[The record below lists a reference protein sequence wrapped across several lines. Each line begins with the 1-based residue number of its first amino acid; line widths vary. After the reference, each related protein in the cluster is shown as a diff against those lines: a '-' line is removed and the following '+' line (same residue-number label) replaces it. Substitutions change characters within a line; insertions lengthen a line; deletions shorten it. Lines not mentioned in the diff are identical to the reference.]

1 MATKKK
7 LETPGV
13 VTDEQNTAQNT
24 AQDNLTNIENKAKD
38 INEAIELNKAIIADD
53 KALPDEKEQAQIKLD
68 ALLETQAMINSAVE
82 DARTALDA
90 IKAQAQL
97 KAATVRNTDLN
108 AVNINKQTANTLEAG
123 NVRLTDRGY
132 VVDAPK
138 GAK

>member
-13 VTDEQNTAQNT
+13 VTDEQNT

-38 INEAIELNKAIIADD
+38 INEAIELNKSIIADD
-53 KALPDEKEQAQIKLD
+53 NALPDEKEQAQIKLD

-97 KAATVRNTDLN
+97 KAATARKTDLT
-108 AVNINKQTANTLEAG
+108 AVNINKQTANTLEAD

>member
-7 LETPGV
+7 IETPGA
-13 VTDEQNTAQNT
+13 TYDEQTT
-24 AQDNLTNIENKAKD
+24 AQDNLANIENKAKD
-38 INEAIELNKAIIADD
+38 INEAIELNKSIIADD

-97 KAATVRNTDLN
+97 KVAMARKTDLT
-108 AVNINKQTANTLEAG
+108 AVNVNKPAKNILAAAN
-123 NVRLTDRGY
+123 VKLTDRGY
-132 VVDAPK
+132 VVDASK

>member
-13 VTDEQNTAQNT
+13 VTDEQNTAQ
-24 AQDNLTNIENKAKD
+24 DNLTNIENKVKD
-38 INEAIELNKAIIADD
+38 INEAIAHNQAIIADD

-97 KAATVRNTDLN
+97 KAATARKTDLT
-108 AVNINKQTANTLEAG
+108 AVNINKQATNTIEAD

-138 GAK
+138 GAKQ

>member
-13 VTDEQNTAQNT
+13 VNDEQTT

-53 KALPDEKEQAQIKLD
+53 KASPDEKEQAQIKLD

-82 DARTALDA
+82 DARTALEA
-90 IKAQAQL
+90 IKAQAQAQL
-97 KAATVRNTDLN
+97 KAAMARKTDLT
-108 AVNINKQTANTLEAG
+108 AVNINKSTSNKIEAV
-123 NVRLTDRGY
+123 NVKLTERGY
-132 VVDAPK
+132 VVNAPK
-138 GAK
+138 GGK

>member
-13 VTDEQNTAQNT
+13 LTDEQNTAQ
-24 AQDNLTNIENKAKD
+24 DNLANIENKAKD
-38 INEAIELNKAIIADD
+38 INEAIELNKSIIADD

-97 KAATVRNTDLN
+97 KAATVRNTDLT
-108 AVNINKQTANTLEAG
+108 AVNINKQTANTLEAD

-138 GAK
+138 GAN

>member
-13 VTDEQNTAQNT
+13 VTDEQNTAQ
-24 AQDNLTNIENKAKD
+24 DNLTNIENKAKD
-38 INEAIELNKAIIADD
+38 IKEAIELNKSIIADD

-97 KAATVRNTDLN
+97 KAATVRNTDLT

-138 GAK
+138 GAKQ

>member
-13 VTDEQNTAQNT
+13 VTDEQNTAQ
-24 AQDNLTNIENKAKD
+24 DNLASIENKAKD
-38 INEAIELNKAIIADD
+38 INEAIAHNQAIIADD

-97 KAATVRNTDLN
+97 KAAMARKTDLT
-108 AVNINKQTANTLEAG
+108 AVNINKSTSNKIEAV
-123 NVRLTDRGY
+123 NVKLTDRGY
-132 VVDAPK
+132 VVNAPK
-138 GAK
+138 GGK

>member
-13 VTDEQNTAQNT
+13 VTDEQNT

-38 INEAIELNKAIIADD
+38 INEAIELNKSIIADD

-90 IKAQAQL
+90 IKAQAQMN
-97 KAATVRNTDLN
+97 AATARKTDLT
-108 AVNINKQTANTLEAG
+108 AVNINKTTSNKIEAV
-123 NVRLTDRGY
+123 NVKLTDNGY
-132 VVDAPK
+132 VVNAPK

>member
-7 LETPGV
+7 LETPGAIS
-13 VTDEQNTAQNT
+13 DEQTT

-38 INEAIELNKAIIADD
+38 INEAIELNKSIIADD
-53 KALPDEKEQAQIKLD
+53 KALPDEREQAQLKID
-68 ALLETQAMINSAVE
+68 ALLATQTIINSALE
-82 DARTALDA
+82 EAQTSLDA

-97 KAATVRNTDLN
+97 KAAMARKTDLT
-108 AVNINKQTANTLEAG
+108 AVNINKSTSNKIEAV
-123 NVRLTDRGY
+123 NVKLTDRGY

>member
-1 MATKKK
+1 MTTKKK
-7 LETPGV
+7 IETPGAPS
-13 VTDEQNTAQNT
+13 DEQTT

-38 INEAIELNKAIIADD
+38 INEAIELNKAIIAND

-82 DARTALDA
+82 DARTSLDA
-90 IKAQAQL
+90 IKAQAQMN
-97 KAATVRNTDLN
+97 AATARKTDLT
-108 AVNINKQTANTLEAG
+108 AVNINKQTNNTIEAS

>member
-13 VTDEQNTAQNT
+13 VTDEQTT

-38 INEAIELNKAIIADD
+38 INEAIAHNQAIIADD

-97 KAATVRNTDLN
+97 KAATVRNTDLT
-108 AVNINKQTANTLEAG
+108 AVNINKQTANTIEAV
-123 NVRLTDRGY
+123 NIRLTDRGY

-138 GAK
+138 GAKQ

>member
-7 LETPGV
+7 IETPGV

-38 INEAIELNKAIIADD
+38 INEAIAHNQAIIADD

-97 KAATVRNTDLN
+97 KAATARNTDLT
-108 AVNINKQTANTLEAG
+108 AVNINKQTANTLEAD

>member
-13 VTDEQNTAQNT
+13 VTDEQNT

-97 KAATVRNTDLN
+97 KAATVRNTDLT
-108 AVNINKQTANTLEAG
+108 AVNINKQTSNTIEAS

>member
-7 LETPGV
+7 LVTPGV
-13 VTDEQNTAQNT
+13 VTDEQNT
-24 AQDNLTNIENKAKD
+24 AQDNLTNIENKVKD
-38 INEAIELNKAIIADD
+38 INEAIAHNQAIIADD

-97 KAATVRNTDLN
+97 KAATARKTDLT
-108 AVNINKQTANTLEAG
+108 AVNINKQATNTIEAD

-138 GAK
+138 GAKQ

>member
-7 LETPGV
+7 IETPGV
-13 VTDEQNTAQNT
+13 TSDEQTT

-38 INEAIELNKAIIADD
+38 INEAIELNKSIIADD
-53 KALPDEKEQAQIKLD
+53 KALPDEREQAQLKID
-68 ALLETQAMINSAVE
+68 ALLATQTIINSALE
-82 DARTALDA
+82 EAQTSLDA

-97 KAATVRNTDLN
+97 KAAMARKTDLT
-108 AVNINKQTANTLEAG
+108 AVNINKSTSNKIEAV
-123 NVRLTDRGY
+123 NVKLTDRGY

>member
-13 VTDEQNTAQNT
+13 VTDEQNT

-97 KAATVRNTDLN
+97 KAATARNTDLT
-108 AVNINKQTANTLEAG
+108 AININKQTANTIEAD
-123 NVRLTDRGY
+123 NVRLTERGY

>member
-13 VTDEQNTAQNT
+13 VTDEQNT

-97 KAATVRNTDLN
+97 KAATVRNTDLT
-108 AVNINKQTANTLEAG
+108 AVNINKQTANTLEAD

>member
-13 VTDEQNTAQNT
+13 VTDEQNTAQ
-24 AQDNLTNIENKAKD
+24 DNLNNIENKAKD
-38 INEAIELNKAIIADD
+38 INEAIAHNQAIIADD
-53 KALPDEKEQAQIKLD
+53 NALPDEKEQAQIKLD

-97 KAATVRNTDLN
+97 KAATVRNTDLT
-108 AVNINKQTANTLEAG
+108 AVNINKQTANTLEAD

-138 GAK
+138 GAKQ

>member
-13 VTDEQNTAQNT
+13 VTDEQNT

-38 INEAIELNKAIIADD
+38 INEAIAHNQAIIADD

-97 KAATVRNTDLN
+97 KAATVRNTDLT
-108 AVNINKQTANTLEAG
+108 AVNINKQTANTLEAD

-138 GAK
+138 GAKQ

>member
-13 VTDEQNTAQNT
+13 VTDEQNT

-82 DARTALDA
+82 DSRTALDA

-97 KAATVRNTDLN
+97 KAATVRNTDLT
-108 AVNINKQTANTLEAG
+108 AVNINKQTANTIEAD

-138 GAK
+138 GAKL

>member
-13 VTDEQNTAQNT
+13 VTDEQNT

-82 DARTALDA
+82 DSRTALDA

-97 KAATVRNTDLN
+97 KAATARKTDLT
-108 AVNINKQTANTLEAG
+108 AVNINKQTANTLEAD

>member
-7 LETPGV
+7 IETPGA
-13 VTDEQNTAQNT
+13 TYDEQTT
-24 AQDNLTNIENKAKD
+24 AQDNLANIENKAKD

-97 KAATVRNTDLN
+97 KAATARNTDLT
-108 AVNINKQTANTLEAG
+108 AININKQTANTIEAD
-123 NVRLTDRGY
+123 NVRLTERGY

>member
-13 VTDEQNTAQNT
+13 VTDEQNT

-97 KAATVRNTDLN
+97 KAAMARKTDLT
-108 AVNINKQTANTLEAG
+108 AVNINKQTANTLEAD

>member
-13 VTDEQNTAQNT
+13 VTDEQNT

-38 INEAIELNKAIIADD
+38 INEAIAHNQAIIADD

-97 KAATVRNTDLN
+97 KAATVRNTDLT
-108 AVNINKQTANTLEAG
+108 AVNINKQTANTLEAD